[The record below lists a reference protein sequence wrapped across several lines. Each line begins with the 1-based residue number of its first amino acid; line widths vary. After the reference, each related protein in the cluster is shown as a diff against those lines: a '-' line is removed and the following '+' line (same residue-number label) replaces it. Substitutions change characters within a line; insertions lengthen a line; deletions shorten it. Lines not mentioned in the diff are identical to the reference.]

1 MKVENGKRIHHSFL
15 YNAVMS
21 IFCDYGKGEGNLVAG
36 TPLSFSNLFVG
47 ETFFHSPKMYTSIYI
62 YIYIYIFFFF
72 FGGVA
77 KTLVYEATH
86 CYSA

>member
-62 YIYIYIFFFF
+62 YIFFVFF
-72 FGGVA
+72 LGGCQNPG
-77 KTLVYEATH
+77 L
-86 CYSA
+86 